1 MLLLCSTRFKARRWH
16 ARKEPHETVPA
27 WSRLRRDACDVAD
40 GHASLGAR
48 RQTGGRAPL
57 YLELRRGRCRRHF
70 ALVAGGECGQVDGLR
85 RQLLFDQA
93 QPRLASLGHRLGR
106 CHRRHARGPAAR
118 RSAHDALASAEK
130 ARSAARAARRE
141 TLRHQIRRGLPH
153 PSRPHRQ
160 RDDVPAEHAAGAEGR
175 VRMAFAGGTALQTGA
190 SRDQARGRPRR
201 VRRRQRRDHLHARTH
216 AGPPEPAGQIASD
229 RRRAALGRRG
239 ALPRELG
246 EPPRAGE
253 QRQQGQDRGLD
264 AAHGRRHGQGKG
276 AALDQSRQGSARRAE
291 DVARLLQLSMVRC
304 VGSACGAFLVASVIG
319 AAQAQS
325 GYPNRVVTLI
335 VPYPAGGT
343 ADLLCRF
350 AADKAGSN
358 LAQQVVVENRS
369 GGAGG
374 RVGTEAVL
382 RAPPDG
388 YTLLCA
394 AQLTFSVTH
403 LLFAKASFDTRAL
416 EPVSVLATYP
426 LILIAR
432 ADLPFDRL
440 QDLIAYA
447 RANPGKIN
455 YGHQGKGQTGH
466 LLGELLMLRG
476 KFRMTEIPYRGSA
489 PAINDLLAGNIDLV
503 PDYLL
508 ANKANIDAG
517 KLKLLATGSRER
529 LKDYPRVA
537 TIAETLPSV
546 YADTW
551 MAVAAPPGTPKE
563 IAQKVSQAIRQGFQQ
578 RELRARILAL
588 EADPL
593 ASTPQ
598 EMREL
603 IRQSLETWGPVI
615 EAAKIVVE

>member
-1 MLLLCSTRFKARRWH
+1 
-16 ARKEPHETVPA
+16 
-27 WSRLRRDACDVAD
+27 
-40 GHASLGAR
+40 
-48 RQTGGRAPL
+48 
-57 YLELRRGRCRRHF
+57 
-70 ALVAGGECGQVDGLR
+70 
-85 RQLLFDQA
+85 
-93 QPRLASLGHRLGR
+93 
-106 CHRRHARGPAAR
+106 
-118 RSAHDALASAEK
+118 
-130 ARSAARAARRE
+130 
-141 TLRHQIRRGLPH
+141 
-153 PSRPHRQ
+153 
-160 RDDVPAEHAAGAEGR
+160 
-175 VRMAFAGGTALQTGA
+175 
-190 SRDQARGRPRR
+190 
-201 VRRRQRRDHLHARTH
+201 
-216 AGPPEPAGQIASD
+216 
-229 RRRAALGRRG
+229 
-239 ALPRELG
+239 
-246 EPPRAGE
+246 
-253 QRQQGQDRGLD
+253 
-264 AAHGRRHGQGKG
+264 
-276 AALDQSRQGSARRAE
+276 
-291 DVARLLQLSMVRC
+291 MVRC
-304 VGSACGAFLVASVIG
+304 VGSACGALLVASVIA

-416 EPVSVLATYP
+416 EPISVLATYP
-426 LILIAR
+426 LILIGR
-432 ADLPFDRL
+432 ADLPFNDL
-440 QDLIAYA
+440 QELVAYA

-466 LLGELLMLRG
+466 LLGELMMLKG

-508 ANKANIDAG
+508 ANKSNIDAG
-517 KLKLLATGSRER
+517 KLKLIATGSRER

-537 TIAETLPSV
+537 TMAETLPGV
-546 YADTW
+546 FADTW
-551 MAVAAPPGTPKE
+551 MAVAAPPGTPAE
-563 IAQKVSQAIRQGFQQ
+563 IARKVSQAIGQGF
-578 RELRARILAL
+578 REPELRARIRAL

-593 ASTPQ
+593 ASTPD
-598 EMREL
+598 EMRGL